1 MNELTKRIL
10 LAVPAAAAV
19 LWITWM
25 GGIFFTV
32 LFGGITLITIWE
44 VDRIL
49 KGAGQPGYLPG
60 SLAVAGLI
68 WGYNLLPGFTGAV
81 LALMILVVTLLA
93 LFMRSKEF
101 SRRWI
106 STLFAGS
113 YAPAGF
119 LMMVY
124 LRNMGVDSD
133 GFWMTLTLFA
143 MIWGNDIFAYFG
155 GKNFGKHALAP
166 KISPNKT
173 WEGFWFGF
181 GGAAAGFMI
190 VYGTAPLYP
199 FSFWTI
205 GPAVIIISTLG
216 PLGDIMASSL
226 KRKAG
231 VKDSSSLL
239 PGHGGLFDRFDSMI
253 LSAPFFFFFF
263 YFLL

>member
-1 MNELTKRIL
+1 MNELTKRVL

-32 LFGGITLITIWE
+32 LFGSITLITIWE

-49 KGAGQPGYLPG
+49 KSAGQSGYLLG
-60 SLAVAGLI
+60 SFAVAALI
-68 WGYNLLPGFTGAV
+68 WGYTLLPGLTGAV
-81 LALMILVVTLLA
+81 LVLMILVLTLIA
-93 LFMRSKEF
+93 LLLTSKEL

-119 LMMVY
+119 LMLVY

-133 GFWMTLTLFA
+133 GFWMTLTLFS

-166 KISPNKT
+166 NISPKKT

-181 GGAAAGFMI
+181 GGAATGFII
-190 VYGTAPLYP
+190 VYFTAPVYP

-205 GPAVIIISTLG
+205 GPAVVITSTLG
-216 PLGDIMASSL
+216 PLGDITASIL

-263 YFLL
+263 FFFL